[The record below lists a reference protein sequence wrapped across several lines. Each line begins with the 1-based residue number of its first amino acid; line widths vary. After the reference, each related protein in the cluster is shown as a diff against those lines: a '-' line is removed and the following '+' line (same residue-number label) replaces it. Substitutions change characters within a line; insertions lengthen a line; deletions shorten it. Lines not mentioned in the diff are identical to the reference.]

1 MWRRHRS
8 ADNRDGRLFAT
19 SASRREPRHA
29 TPKSTIGQG
38 FPFVSGSDDSA
49 AHLAPPGPHLVAL
62 RSGES
67 SASTATSSPPT
78 LDLEYGHAIEAIFPP
93 IADYAL
99 LSDCENTCL
108 VAPTGGIE
116 WLCLPRPHDP
126 SVFGTILDRAAG
138 SFRLAPADTAVPAN
152 RRYVPGTM
160 VLATTWQTR
169 TGWLAVRDFL
179 AVGPWHRTSDRSAL
193 HRRTP
198 SDFDARHTLVRV
210 ATCLHGTVDLVL
222 DCEPSFDYG
231 RHDAHWEYAGL
242 AYDTVHTTNSEF
254 IALTLTGDLRL
265 GIEGRAIRARHRLTE
280 GETCY
285 VALSWA
291 ERPPPADGA
300 EAARSLEETSRFWR
314 GWIDGGRFPDHPWR
328 EQLQRSALTLKALTY
343 ASSGA
348 LLAAPTT
355 SLPEQPGGHRN
366 WDYRYTWVRD
376 AAFTLWAM
384 HALGFDAEADDF
396 LAFLGDVLEP
406 NGSTSPPV
414 GALAVLYAADGTMPP
429 EETELE
435 HLSGYGGSKPVRVGN
450 AADRQEQ
457 LDILGAIVDCVYQ
470 HTRSRDSLTER
481 AWRLV
486 VHTVE
491 TTLQRWQQPD
501 HSIWETRGEPQ
512 QFTFS
517 KVMCWV
523 AADRGARLAALRGES
538 ERADRWWDAAL
549 HIHADVC
556 EHGVDQDG
564 RFTQA
569 YGSREL
575 DASLLLLPL
584 MRFLPPTDPRLRAT
598 VLGIDEELG
607 DDGFVR
613 RYRTES
619 TDDGIGEPEATF
631 TVCSFWLVSALV
643 EIGEH
648 SRARKLC
655 ERLLGAA
662 STLGLYGEELDPATG
677 RQLGNFPQALT
688 HLALVNAVLHVIEA
702 ERTRAADAVGPAASP
717 SWWSAAGSSGGA

>member
-1 MWRRHRS
+1 MI
-8 ADNRDGRLFAT
+8 DQGI
-19 SASRREPRHA
+19 EP
-29 TPKSTIGQG
+29 
-38 FPFVSGSDDSA
+38 VSGDSDSA

-62 RSGES
+62 RPDE
-67 SASTATSSPPT
+67 TPPPRRT
-78 LDLEYGHAIEAIFPP
+78 PSHPRALDLEYDHAIEAIFPP

-108 VAPTGGIE
+108 VAPTGAIE

-179 AVGPWHRTSDRSAL
+179 AVGPWHRTSDRSTL

-198 SDFDARHTLVRV
+198 GDFDARHTLVRV

-231 RHDAHWEYAGL
+231 RHDAHWEYAGP
-242 AYDTVHTTNSEF
+242 AYDTVHTTNPDF

-265 GIEGRAIRARHRLTE
+265 GIEGRAIRARHRLAQ

-291 ERPPPADGA
+291 ERPPPANRD
-300 EAARSLEETSRFWR
+300 EATRSLEETSRFWR

-328 EQLQRSALTLKALTY
+328 EHLQRSALTLKALTY

-406 NGSTSPPV
+406 NGSTSTPLS
-414 GALAVLYAADGTMPP
+414 ALAVLYAADATMPP
-429 EETELE
+429 EETELD

-450 AADRQEQ
+450 AAHEQEQ

-470 HTRSRDSLTER
+470 HTRSRDSLSER

-486 VHTVE
+486 VHAVE

-512 QFTFS
+512 HFTFS

-523 AADRGARLAALRGES
+523 AADRGARLAALRGETD
-538 ERADRWWDAAL
+538 RADRWWDAAL
-549 HIHADVC
+549 QIHRDVC
-556 EHGVDQDG
+556 EHGVDENG

-584 MRFLPPTDPRLRAT
+584 VRFLPPTDQRLRAT
-598 VLGIDEELG
+598 VLAVEDELAV
-607 DDGFVR
+607 DGFVR

-648 SRARKLC
+648 ARARKLC
-655 ERLLGAA
+655 ERLLGSA

-677 RQLGNFPQALT
+677 RHLGNFPQALT
-688 HLALVNAVLHVIEA
+688 HLALVNAALHVIEA
-702 ERTRAADAVGPAASP
+702 DRTLAADPVGPAASP
-717 SWWSAAGSSGGA
+717 SWWSAAGHDEQADTKAV